1 MAQGAGG
8 RSGTPASPR
17 TEPVRG
23 LALSSH
29 TVVPQRLGSR
39 AMGERTKYAPGTFCW
54 TDLATTD
61 QDAAKQFY
69 GQLFGWTAVDY
80 PVGEGVT
87 YSMMQID
94 GKDVGAISP
103 QPQQQADAG
112 VPPLW
117 NSYISVESADAAA
130 DRAQKLGATVHAP
143 PFDVM
148 DVGRMAVI
156 QDPQG
161 AFFMPW
167 EAKQHHGASL
177 VNARGALTWNELASV
192 DPEASA
198 EFYRELFGWKIEP
211 FEGMQMT
218 YLGLQNSEGQGNG
231 GIRSAMEN
239 EPSYW
244 LVYFG
249 ADDADADTALATE
262 LGATALA
269 PPTDIG
275 VGKIAVLQ
283 DPQGAVFALYAG
295 RFDD

>member
-1 MAQGAGG
+1 MA
-8 RSGTPASPR
+8 
-17 TEPVRG
+17 
-23 LALSSH
+23 
-29 TVVPQRLGSR
+29 
-39 AMGERTKYAPGTFCW
+39 ERTTYAPGTFSW

-69 GQLFGWTAVDY
+69 GQLFGWSAIDNDI
-80 PVGEGVT
+80 GEGMV

-94 GKDVGAISP
+94 GKDVAAISP
-103 QPQQQADAG
+103 QMQQQREAG
-112 VPPLW
+112 MPPVW
-117 NSYISVESADAAA
+117 SSYITVESADAAA
-130 DRAQKLGATVHAP
+130 DKAQKLGATVHAP

-148 DVGRMAVI
+148 DVGRMAVV

-167 EAKQHHGASL
+167 EPKRHIGASL
-177 VNARGALTWNELASV
+177 VNAPGALCWNELASP
-192 DPEASA
+192 DPDASA

-211 FEGMQMT
+211 FEGMEMP
-218 YLGLQNSEGQGNG
+218 YLGIQNSDGHGNG
-231 GIRSAMEN
+231 GIRPAMEA

-249 ADDADADTALATE
+249 TEDPEAGASKAGE
-262 LGATALA
+262 LGASTLA
-269 PPTDIG
+269 QMDIG

>member
-1 MAQGAGG
+1 MSE
-8 RSGTPASPR
+8 RS
-17 TEPVRG
+17 
-23 LALSSH
+23 
-29 TVVPQRLGSR
+29 
-39 AMGERTKYAPGTFCW
+39 KYAPGTFSW
-54 TDLATTD
+54 TDLTTTD

-69 GQLFGWTAVDY
+69 SQLFGWTAIDN
-80 PVGEGVT
+80 PIGEDMV

-103 QPQQQADAG
+103 QPQQQRDAG
-112 VPPLW
+112 VPPVW
-117 NSYISVESADAAA
+117 NSYVTVESADAAA

-143 PFDVM
+143 AFDVF
-148 DVGRMAVI
+148 DAGRMAVI

-161 AFFMPW
+161 AFFEVW
-167 EAKQHHGASL
+167 EPKQHIGASL
-177 VNARGALTWNELASV
+177 VNAPGALTWNELASP

-198 EFYRELFGWKIEP
+198 GFYSELFGWKIEP

-218 YLGLQNSEGQGNG
+218 YLGIQNSEGHGNG

-249 ADDADADTALATE
+249 TDDPEASVASAGD
-262 LGATALA
+262 LGATTLV

-275 VGKIAVLQ
+275 VGKISVLQ
-283 DPQGAVFALYAG
+283 DPQGAVFALYSG

>member
-1 MAQGAGG
+1 
-8 RSGTPASPR
+8 
-17 TEPVRG
+17 
-23 LALSSH
+23 
-29 TVVPQRLGSR
+29 
-39 AMGERTKYAPGTFCW
+39 MGERTKYAAGTFSW
-54 TDLATTD
+54 ADLSTTD

-69 GQLFGWTAVDY
+69 SQLFGWEAIDN
-80 PVGEGVT
+80 PVGEGMV

-94 GKDVGAISP
+94 GKEVAAIST

-117 NSYISVESADAAA
+117 NSYITVDSADAAA

-148 DVGRMAVI
+148 DVGRMAVV

-161 AFFMPW
+161 AFFMLW
-167 EAKQHHGASL
+167 EPKQHVGASL
-177 VNARGALTWNELASV
+177 VNAPGALTWNELASV
-192 DPEASA
+192 DPNASA
-198 EFYRELFGWKIEP
+198 EFYGELFGWKTEP

-218 YLGLQNSEGQGNG
+218 YLGIQNQGQSNG
-231 GIRSAMEN
+231 GIRSSMEN
-239 EPSYW
+239 EPTYW

-249 ADDADADTALATE
+249 TADIDADTAKAGE
-262 LGATALA
+262 LGATVLA